1 MNHGE
6 SVKEL
11 QTLLNQQ
18 GAKLDPDGWL
28 GNETKKAI
36 SSLNIPYYLKV
47 ALLEV
52 GTKEIH
58 GTLNNPRIIE
68 YHKVSGGF
76 SNDEVPW
83 CGSFVNWVML
93 QSNYDTVKTPA
104 RAKSWLNF
112 GIETD
117 YPMPGAIAVKSRT
130 GDKSRTG
137 NGHVCFVLGYNQ
149 DGKLLCVG
157 GNQNDEVNIKAYDK
171 SVFLEFRVP
180 ENLIK
185 YKMLTFNMN
194 STSTREA

>member
-1 MNHGE
+1 MNHGK
-6 SVKEL
+6 SVEEL

-18 GAKLDPDGWL
+18 GAKLGIDGWL

-36 SSLNIPYYLKV
+36 SSLKIPYYLKV

-112 GIETD
+112 GVETD
-117 YPMPGAIAVKSRT
+117 YPMPGSIAVKSRT
-130 GDKSRTG
+130 GG
-137 NGHVCFVLGYNQ
+137 GHVCFVLGYNK

-171 SVFLEFRVP
+171 LAFLEFRVP

-194 STSTREA
+194 STSTIEA